1 MNIPDTIIR
10 DAIREAVKVQLD
22 DIRLISIPRAAELL
36 DVSPETARRLLV
48 KGYEMGGKGAKV
60 SLADVRRVQMERAVK
75 L

>member
-1 MNIPDTIIR
+1 MNISDTIIR

-22 DIRLISIPRAAELL
+22 DVRLISLPRAAELL
-36 DVSPETARRLLV
+36 DVSPETARRLIKRGV
-48 KGYEMGGKGAKV
+48 DVGGKGLKV